1 MEVANLNEF
10 SRDIKA
16 IFDVI
21 NSSHLQERILV
32 FKIIFIVIS
41 VIFLAFI
48 IYFSLRTT
56 YLRLLFIEDMENSLS
71 WKDYGQSKVLKKWK
85 KIKKRLKKNNYL
97 EYKLA
102 LIEAAKLL
110 EDILKKMGENEI
122 SLADKLRE
130 LEIHNIYKEIAEDP
144 DYKLTETE
152 AEEVI
157 EILEKS
163 LKELEAF

>member
-1 MEVANLNEF
+1 MEAANLNEF

-21 NSSHLQERILV
+21 NSSHLQERVLV

-41 VIFLAFI
+41 VIFLGFI
-48 IYFSLRTT
+48 IYLSLKTT
-56 YLRLLFIEDMENSLS
+56 YLRLLLIENIENSLS

-85 KIKKRLKKNNYL
+85 KIKKRLKKNNHL
-97 EYKLA
+97 EHKLA

-110 EDILKKMGENEI
+110 EDILKKMGKNEI

-144 DYKLTETE
+144 DYKLTKTE

>member
-32 FKIIFIVIS
+32 FKIIFIVVSI
-41 VIFLAFI
+41 IFIIFI

-85 KIKKRLKKNNYL
+85 KIKKRLKKDSHL
-97 EYKLA
+97 EHKLA
-102 LIEAAKLL
+102 VVEAAKLL
-110 EDILKKMGENEI
+110 EDILKKMGKNEI

-144 DYKLTETE
+144 DYKLTKTE

>member
-85 KIKKRLKKNNYL
+85 KIKKRLKKNNHL
-97 EYKLA
+97 EHKLA

-110 EDILKKMGENEI
+110 EDILKKMGKNEI

-144 DYKLTETE
+144 DYKLTKTE

-163 LKELEAF
+163 LKELKAF

>member
-1 MEVANLNEF
+1 MEAANLNEF

-21 NSSHLQERILV
+21 NSSHLQERVLV

-48 IYFSLRTT
+48 IYFSLKTT
-56 YLRLLFIEDMENSLS
+56 YLRLLLIENVENSLS

-85 KIKKRLKKNNYL
+85 KIKKRLKKDSHL
-97 EYKLA
+97 EHKLA
-102 LIEAAKLL
+102 VVEAAKLL
-110 EDILKKMGENEI
+110 EDILKKMGKNEI

-144 DYKLTETE
+144 DYKLTKTE

>member
-1 MEVANLNEF
+1 MEAANLNEF

-21 NSSHLQERILV
+21 NSSHLQERVLV

-41 VIFLAFI
+41 VIFLGFI
-48 IYFSLRTT
+48 IYLSLKTT
-56 YLRLLFIEDMENSLS
+56 YLRLLLIENMENSLS

-85 KIKKRLKKNNYL
+85 KIKKRLKKNNHL
-97 EYKLA
+97 EHKLA

-110 EDILKKMGENEI
+110 EDILKKMGKNEI

-144 DYKLTETE
+144 DYKLTKTE

>member
-21 NSSHLQERILV
+21 NSSHLQERVLV

-48 IYFSLRTT
+48 IYFSLKTT
-56 YLRLLFIEDMENSLS
+56 YLRLLLIENVENSLS

-85 KIKKRLKKNNYL
+85 KIKKRLKKDSHL
-97 EYKLA
+97 EHKLA
-102 LIEAAKLL
+102 VVEAAKLL

-144 DYKLTETE
+144 DYKLTKTE

>member
-1 MEVANLNEF
+1 MEAANLNEF

-21 NSSHLQERILV
+21 NSSHLQERVLV

-48 IYFSLRTT
+48 IYFSLKTT
-56 YLRLLFIEDMENSLS
+56 YLRLLLIENVENSLS

-85 KIKKRLKKNNYL
+85 KIKKRLKKNNHL
-97 EYKLA
+97 EHKLA

-110 EDILKKMGENEI
+110 EDILKKMGKNEI

-144 DYKLTETE
+144 DYKLTKTE

>member
-10 SRDIKA
+10 SRDIKT

-21 NSSHLQERILV
+21 NSSHLQERVLV

-41 VIFLAFI
+41 VIFLGFI
-48 IYFSLRTT
+48 IYLSLKTT
-56 YLRLLFIEDMENSLS
+56 YLRLLLIENIENSLS

-85 KIKKRLKKNNYL
+85 KIKKRLKKNNHL
-97 EYKLA
+97 EHKLA

-110 EDILKKMGENEI
+110 EDILKKMGKNEI

-144 DYKLTETE
+144 DYKLTKTE

>member
-1 MEVANLNEF
+1 METANLNEF
-10 SRDIKA
+10 GRDIKT

-21 NSSHLQERILV
+21 NSSQLQERVLV
-32 FKIIFIVIS
+32 FKIIFIIIS
-41 VIFLAFI
+41 IIFLGFI
-48 IYFSLRTT
+48 IYFSLKTT

-85 KIKKRLKKNNYL
+85 KIKKRLKKDNHF
-97 EYKLA
+97 EHKLA
-102 LIEAAKLL
+102 LVEAAKLL

-122 SLADKLRE
+122 SLADKLKE
-130 LEIHNIYKEIAEDP
+130 LEIHNTYEEIAKDP
-144 DYKLTETE
+144 NYKLTKVE
-152 AEEVI
+152 AEEII

>member
-1 MEVANLNEF
+1 METANLDGF
-10 SRDIKA
+10 GRDIKT

-21 NSSHLQERILV
+21 NSSQLQERVLV

-41 VIFLAFI
+41 VIFLGFI

-85 KIKKRLKKNNYL
+85 KIKKRLKKDNHF
-97 EYKLA
+97 EHKLA
-102 LIEAAKLL
+102 LVEAAKLL
-110 EDILKKMGENEI
+110 EDILKKMGKNEI

-130 LEIHNIYKEIAEDP
+130 LEIHNIYEEIAKDP
-144 DYKLTETE
+144 NYKLTKVE
-152 AEEVI
+152 AEEII

>member
-1 MEVANLNEF
+1 METANLDGF
-10 SRDIKA
+10 GRDIKT

-21 NSSHLQERILV
+21 NSSQLQERVLV

-41 VIFLAFI
+41 VIFLGFI
-48 IYFSLRTT
+48 IYFSLKTT

-85 KIKKRLKKNNYL
+85 KIKKRLKKDNHF
-97 EYKLA
+97 EHKLA
-102 LIEAAKLL
+102 LVEAAKLL
-110 EDILKKMGENEI
+110 EDILKKMGKNEI

-130 LEIHNIYKEIAEDP
+130 LEIHNIYEEIAKDP
-144 DYKLTETE
+144 NYKLTKVE
-152 AEEVI
+152 AEEII

>member
-1 MEVANLNEF
+1 MEAANLNEF
-10 SRDIKA
+10 SRDIKT

-21 NSSHLQERILV
+21 NSSHLQERVLV

-41 VIFLAFI
+41 VIFLGFI
-48 IYFSLRTT
+48 IYLSLKTT
-56 YLRLLFIEDMENSLS
+56 YLRLLLIENIENSLS

-85 KIKKRLKKNNYL
+85 KIKKRLKKNNHL
-97 EYKLA
+97 EHKLA

-110 EDILKKMGENEI
+110 EDILKKMGKNEI

-144 DYKLTETE
+144 DYKLTKTE

>member
-1 MEVANLNEF
+1 MEAANLNEF
-10 SRDIKA
+10 SRDIKT

-21 NSSHLQERILV
+21 NSSHLQERVLV

-41 VIFLAFI
+41 VIFLGFI
-48 IYFSLRTT
+48 IYLSLKTT
-56 YLRLLFIEDMENSLS
+56 YLRLLLIENVENSLS

-85 KIKKRLKKNNYL
+85 KIKKRLKKNNHL
-97 EYKLA
+97 EHKLA

-110 EDILKKMGENEI
+110 EDILKKMGKNEI

-144 DYKLTETE
+144 DYKLTKTE

>member
-32 FKIIFIVIS
+32 FKIIFIVVSI
-41 VIFLAFI
+41 IFIIFI

-144 DYKLTETE
+144 DYKLTKTE

>member
-32 FKIIFIVIS
+32 FKIIFIVVSI
-41 VIFLAFI
+41 IFIIFI

-85 KIKKRLKKNNYL
+85 KIKKRLKKDSHL
-97 EYKLA
+97 EHKLA
-102 LIEAAKLL
+102 VVEAAKLL
-110 EDILKKMGENEI
+110 EDILKKMGKNEI

-144 DYKLTETE
+144 DYKLTKTE

-163 LKELEAF
+163 LKELKAF

>member
-1 MEVANLNEF
+1 MEAANLNEF

-32 FKIIFIVIS
+32 FKIIFIFIS
-41 VIFLAFI
+41 VIFLASI
-48 IYFSLRTT
+48 IYFSLKTT
-56 YLRLLFIEDMENSLS
+56 YLRLLLIENMENYLS

-85 KIKKRLKKNNYL
+85 KIKKRLKKNNHL
-97 EYKLA
+97 EHKLA

-110 EDILKKMGENEI
+110 EDILKKMGKNEI

-144 DYKLTETE
+144 DYKLTKTE